1 MKISLR
7 GGTKELENGFCSMV
21 IFVAGWKDRTYLI
34 GFYGVQAFV
43 GAAAK

>member
-7 GGTKELENGFCSMV
+7 GGTKGLDSGFCSMV
-21 IFVAGWKDRTYLI
+21 IFVAGLKDRTHPI

-43 GAAAK
+43 GAVAK